1 MEWSNFNGV
10 VRFSNGGNSSDGRLN
25 AATVQSSIGTR
36 ITSYQ
41 LTISPLRTPPPRSP
55 MPDPPFQTYL
65 YHHQE
70 IYRNLPTWTRP
81 NTRKIISLQEERTPC
96 DPQPIVACLANP
108 SILPTLQSLPLLS
121 TTTPLSSK
129 FNFSRIMQGK
139 LRQTRVCLSINY
151 THLEIPRPAQPPRR
165 DKIDRTRYF
174 EFRI

>member
-55 MPDPPFQTYL
+55 MPDPPFKPISIIIRRYIGTYL
-65 YHHQE
+65 
-70 IYRNLPTWTRP
+70 RTWTRP
-81 NTRKIISLQEERTPC
+81 NTRKIVNLHQEDLRSAVSKTPS
-96 DPQPIVACLANP
+96 PSE

-121 TTTPLSSK
+121 TTTPSSSK
-129 FNFSRIMQGK
+129 FSFRRIMQGK
-139 LRQTRVCLSINY
+139 LRQTRVCLSTNY
-151 THLEIPRPAQPPRR
+151 THLEIPPARAHPLPR
-165 DKIDRTRYF
+165 
-174 EFRI
+174 